1 MFYSLQALRGIAAWM
16 VVFHH
21 IEQSYYM
28 GNSNHYFWQF
38 FSQIGGFGVDVFFVL
53 SGFVMALASK
63 KYNGK
68 GISFAVNRFFRVMP
82 VYWIYTLVLL
92 LSILLL
98 PLGSYLTAWD
108 GSTLFK
114 SLLLIPNLN
123 LNGYGYYPT
132 LYVGWTLTYEMF
144 FYLVFSIALAVNF
157 SKPVLFCVALLT
169 LITVLTRWTPF
180 LGQTSFLLIEFIVGM
195 AIYKF
200 VSSSIYQRSSTIH
213 WLMFALLVLL
223 NVALFFQLENTLPA
237 KILAA
242 CNVVLFFIFIDKLFD
257 KKYWLANKLI
267 LLGEYSYSTYL
278 CHIIVIGWFSGLLG
292 VSSNSYVDKF
302 IIVSILLVV
311 YYCSKVSYIY
321 IEKNHA
327 IYSLRDLITRKL
339 AR

>member
-21 IEQSYYM
+21 ISQSYYM
-28 GNSNHYFWQF
+28 GNSTHYFWQF
-38 FSQIGGFGVDVFFVL
+38 FSQIGGFGVDIFFVL
-53 SGFVMALASK
+53 SGFVMALASQ

-68 GISFAVNRFFRVMP
+68 GISFALNRFFRVMP
-82 VYWIYTLVLL
+82 VYWIYTLILL
-92 LSILLL
+92 LSISLL
-98 PLGSYLTAWD
+98 PLGAFLTAWD
-108 GSTLFK
+108 STTLLK

-123 LNGYGYYPT
+123 LNGYGNYPT

-144 FYLVFSIALAVNF
+144 FYLIFSISLAVKF
-157 SKPVLFCVALLT
+157 SKPVLLCVTLLT
-169 LITVLTRWTPF
+169 IITILTRWTPF
-180 LGQTSFLLIEFIVGM
+180 LGHTSFLLIEFIVGI

-200 VSSSIYQRSSTIH
+200 VSSSIYHRSTKMH
-213 WLMFALLVLL
+213 WFLLILLILL
-223 NVALFFQLENTLPA
+223 NWFLFLLIENTLPG

-242 CNVVLFFIFIDKLFD
+242 CNIVLFFIYIDKFFD

-292 VSSNSYVDKF
+292 VSSNGYIDKL
-302 IIVSILLVV
+302 IILSILLVV
-311 YYCSKVSYIY
+311 YYCSKISYTY
-321 IEKNHA
+321 IEKNHP
-327 IYSLRDLITRKL
+327 INELRDLITRKL